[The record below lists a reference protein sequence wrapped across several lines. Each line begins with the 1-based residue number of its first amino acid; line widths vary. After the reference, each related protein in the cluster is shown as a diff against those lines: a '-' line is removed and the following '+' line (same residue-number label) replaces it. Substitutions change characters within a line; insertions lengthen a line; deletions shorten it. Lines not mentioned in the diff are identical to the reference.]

1 MQISFSNGRCF
12 FNGFNPINDIP
23 FGKGKTGVNYC
34 RYQFIGALLKKM
46 GLTFQLNYQMD
57 GKTYACHIY
66 KHSFNRWVE
75 RHQNQMG
82 TSADLQ
88 EKKAPEMLIKTISE
102 NLSKKTI
109 PQDSTKPTQACLS
122 TAEVTK
128 KAHETF
134 ETHAI
139 KDEILKEINATLDRY
154 HYQRYLDKGESPR
167 FQLDAW
173 ALHYSDWDLISQ
185 QRDRGRHKSN
195 AENKAIDF
203 VIDLGGMDTFQTEIG
218 TSPAIYKTMMQLA
231 EIKFQDQSAADKQEI
246 LKHVQEKI
254 MKKQVMAFLNALPG
268 VDNSEYTGDYLK

>member
-1 MQISFSNGRCF
+1 MIEEFMQISFSNGRCF
-12 FNGFNPINDIP
+12 FNGFNPINEIP

-46 GLTFQLNYQMD
+46 GLTFELNYQMD

-75 RHQNQMG
+75 RHQNQVG
-82 TSADLQ
+82 APAALQ
-88 EKKAPEMLIKTISE
+88 GQKAPEMLIKTISE

-109 PQDSTKPTQACLS
+109 PQGPKPTQACLS
-122 TAEVTK
+122 HAEATT

-134 ETHAI
+134 EKHAI

-167 FQLDAW
+167 FQVDAW
-173 ALHYSDWDLISQ
+173 ALHYSEWDLISQ
-185 QRDRGRHKSN
+185 QRDSRRILSE
-195 AENKAIDF
+195 AEIKAINF
-203 VIDLGGMDTFQTEIG
+203 VIDLVGMEISP
-218 TSPAIYKTMMQLA
+218 SPALYNTMMQLA
-231 EIKFQDQSAADKQEI
+231 EIKFQDQSTADKHEI

-254 MKKQVMAFLNALPG
+254 MKKQVMAFLSTLPG

>member
-1 MQISFSNGRCF
+1 MHISFSNGRCF

-34 RYQFIGALLKKM
+34 RYQFIGVLLKKM
-46 GLTFQLNYQMD
+46 GLAFQLNYQMD
-57 GKTYACHIY
+57 GKTYTCHIY

-88 EKKAPEMLIKTISE
+88 GKKAPEMLIKTISE

-109 PQDSTKPTQACLS
+109 PQDPKPTQACLS
-122 TAEVTK
+122 TSEVTK

-139 KDEILKEINATLDRY
+139 KDEILKEINATLDHY
-154 HYQRYLDKGESPR
+154 HYQKCLDEGRSPR

-173 ALHYSDWDLISQ
+173 ALRSSIWNIYSQKLYYDILPSE
-185 QRDRGRHKSN
+185 
-195 AENKAIDF
+195 AEAKAISFISD
-203 VIDLGGMDTFQTEIG
+203 VVGMDASQAEVG
-218 TSPAIYKTMMQLA
+218 TSPALYNTMMQLA
-231 EIKFQDQSAADKQEI
+231 EIEFQDQNAADKHEI

-254 MKKQVMAFLNALPG
+254 MKKQVMAFLSTLPG